1 MAALAVLALA
11 GCAATPTAPA
21 AATAPSPAPSASA
34 APWSTSPAEPGDRL
48 AAPSRV
54 RLASLDVDV
63 EVVDVGVDDR
73 GEMEVPQDVSTVGWY
88 RFGPGPGAAAG
99 SSVLS
104 GHVDDRVQGEG
115 AFYRLSELAPGDPV
129 EVQLADGAVVAYV
142 VDRVRRIAKEELPVD
157 ELFARDGAP
166 VLTLVTCGGDFDRE
180 ARSYRENVVV
190 TASPTGGGA
199 A

>member
-1 MAALAVLALA
+1 M
-11 GCAATPTAPA
+11 
-21 AATAPSPAPSASA
+21 
-34 APWSTSPAEPGDRL
+34 
-48 AAPSRV
+48 
-54 RLASLDVDV
+54 ASLDVDV
-63 EVVDVGVDDR
+63 EVVDVGVDER

-99 SSVLS
+99 SAVLS

-115 AFYRLSELAPGDPV
+115 AFYRLSELAPGDAV
-129 EVQLADGAVVAYV
+129 EVELADGAVVAYV